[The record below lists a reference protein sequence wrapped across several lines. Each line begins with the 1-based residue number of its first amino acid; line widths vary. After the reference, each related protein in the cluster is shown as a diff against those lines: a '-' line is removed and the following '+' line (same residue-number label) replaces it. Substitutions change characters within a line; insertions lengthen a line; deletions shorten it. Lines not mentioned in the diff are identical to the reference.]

1 MRLLKFGN
9 ELSKE
14 QQRAAKE
21 LAKAEKGWYD
31 REQRGFMMRSDESAR
46 RLADTILG
54 DTDAVSDAQPI
65 SLEDTRR
72 VVEPQKV
79 KPN

>member
-1 MRLLKFGN
+1 
-9 ELSKE
+9 
-14 QQRAAKE
+14 
-21 LAKAEKGWYD
+21 
-31 REQRGFMMRSDESAR
+31 MRSDESAR
-46 RLADTILG
+46 RLAYTILG

-79 KPN
+79 NVETLLVISTIRAKPN